1 MHLMVMSYSSCC
13 IMPKNCNKVLESWHG
28 LRIQMQA
35 LRGVCGCFS
44 ITGHHQACVQSSGHH
59 LCTLWS
65 CLTHHVVVCQKT
77 AKNCNVSWRSKRQLC
92 RGVGHA
98 KRLASDLDNDSVHS
112 GLQVG
117 DSDCPS
123 MSGAHVAS
131 RLQKLAQERQTPEAR
146 KWKQSITS
154 TSSLNLCQGSHSTSR

>member
-1 MHLMVMSYSSCC
+1 MAWLAHSNASSAGGLRLLFHYRTPSGMCTKLRTSSVHLMVMSHSDV
-13 IMPKNCNKVLESWHG
+13 VL
-28 LRIQMQA
+28 
-35 LRGVCGCFS
+35 
-44 ITGHHQACVQSSGHH
+44 
-59 LCTLWS
+59 
-65 CLTHHVVVCQKT
+65 CQKT
-77 AKNCNVSWRSKRQLC
+77 AKNGNVSWRSKRQLC